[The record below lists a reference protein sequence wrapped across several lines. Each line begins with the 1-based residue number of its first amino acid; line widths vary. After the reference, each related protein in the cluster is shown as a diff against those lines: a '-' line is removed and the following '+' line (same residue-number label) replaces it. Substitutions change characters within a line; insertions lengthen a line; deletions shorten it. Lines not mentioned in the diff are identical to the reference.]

1 MDFVNSL
8 KNDLNLLQNIVDET
22 GSLDCI
28 VDKFSTFITDR
39 ANPYFEKIIKVNQEN
54 VFSCSDFK
62 ETQKWFNQTCKL
74 KKEKLQEAIRD
85 FNLQKNEQNR
95 RKVFECRK
103 DYRYYCRNC
112 KQKFKRNRCKQMD
125 DLRKKKPKEFWK
137 LFKKKR
143 LNTHTNLSE
152 NDFFEYFQQLS
163 SEISDN
169 NPEEVIHFMQSF
181 DNTRT
186 ERDATFLELD
196 EPISRLEIKT
206 AISNLSTNK
215 SSGIDNIV
223 NEYFKHAAE
232 ILLEPLHTLFNKIL
246 NSGSFPTQWATGV
259 VVPIHKKGDFDDPNN
274 YRGITLISCF
284 AKLFTSVLN
293 KRLETWSKEND
304 NSSDAQFGFKANHS
318 TIDAV
323 FILKFLIDQ
332 QLQTKKKLYCAFID
346 LKKAFDSVSRLSLWY
361 KLIKCGID
369 GKVFDIIRSMYAN
382 IKLRVKCLNSLSDLY
397 LCDVGLLQGEIMSP
411 FLFSLFINDIEA
423 HLQENI
429 NDGINIEQLQLY
441 LLLFADDAVLFSE
454 SREGL
459 QNNINNLES
468 YCQKMESHV

>member
-1 MDFVNSL
+1 MSKIVEKF
-8 KNDLNLLQNIVDET
+8 LN
-22 GSLDCI
+22 
-28 VDKFSTFITDR
+28 
-39 ANPYFEKIIKVNQEN
+39 AEKIIGITAEIVSKNLSGIGANKWMTLER
-54 VFSCSDFK
+54 K
-62 ETQKWFNQTCKL
+62 KQKNFGNCL
-74 KKEKLQEAIRD
+74 KK
-85 FNLQKNEQNR
+85 
-95 RKVFECRK
+95 
-103 DYRYYCRNC
+103 
-112 KQKFKRNRCKQMD
+112 
-125 DLRKKKPKEFWK
+125 KKE
-137 LFKKKR
+137 R

-169 NPEEVIHFMQSF
+169 NPEEVIRFMQSF

-196 EPISRLEIKT
+196 EPISRLEIKN
-206 AISNLSTNK
+206 AISNLNTNK

-232 ILLEPLHTLFNKIL
+232 ILLELLHTLFNKIL

-332 QLQTKKKLYCAFID
+332 QLQAKKKLYCAFIH
-346 LKKAFDSVSRLSLWY
+346 LKKRLIL
-361 KLIKCGID
+361 
-369 GKVFDIIRSMYAN
+369 
-382 IKLRVKCLNSLSDLY
+382 
-397 LCDVGLLQGEIMSP
+397 
-411 FLFSLFINDIEA
+411 FL
-423 HLQENI
+423 
-429 NDGINIEQLQLY
+429 G
-441 LLLFADDAVLFSE
+441 
-454 SREGL
+454 
-459 QNNINNLES
+459 
-468 YCQKMESHV
+468 

>member
-1 MDFVNSL
+1 MLLDLCKATEMRIVNGRIFCNTDKMTCFTPNGESLIDYIVTGEYNFASFSNVTVHDYNEFSNHAPISFCLKIGTQRSGEATTKYRKAFIWKEEYKMDFVNSL

-284 AKLFTSVLN
+284 AKLFISVLN

-346 LKKAFDSVSRLSLWY
+346 LKKSV
-361 KLIKCGID
+361 
-369 GKVFDIIRSMYAN
+369 
-382 IKLRVKCLNSLSDLY
+382 
-397 LCDVGLLQGEIMSP
+397 
-411 FLFSLFINDIEA
+411 
-423 HLQENI
+423 
-429 NDGINIEQLQLY
+429 
-441 LLLFADDAVLFSE
+441 
-454 SREGL
+454 
-459 QNNINNLES
+459 
-468 YCQKMESHV
+468 